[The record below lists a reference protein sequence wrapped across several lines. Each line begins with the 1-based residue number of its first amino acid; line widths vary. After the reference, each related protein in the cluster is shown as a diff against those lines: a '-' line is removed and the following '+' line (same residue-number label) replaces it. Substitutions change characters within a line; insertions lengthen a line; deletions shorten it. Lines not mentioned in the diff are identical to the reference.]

1 MAFVAAVVLVRFAGV
16 LGSAAAVAVAWF
28 RPSLEECDGPSSDAT
43 PFVGSGGA
51 VTGSSAA
58 PFTVV
63 GASVCAGFLAFAAGC
78 ARCLLGS
85 GVLGTSAALSGTVMD
100 GAVSGWRAG
109 WGTGFLVFAA

>member
-16 LGSAAAVAVAWF
+16 LGSAAAVVVAAVAVAWF
-28 RPSLEECDGPSSDAT
+28 WPSLEECDGPSSDAT

-58 PFTVV
+58 PLTVV

-78 ARCLLGS
+78 ARCLLVS
-85 GVLGTSAALSGTVMD
+85 GVLGTSAAVSGTVMD
-100 GAVSGWRAG
+100 DAVSG
-109 WGTGFLVFAA
+109 